1 MSLSALSLRIKLSCC
16 TQRSSIYILLKWK
29 HIAVQC
35 QRCPLR
41 LCKLQVLP
49 KIAMICWGIKHV
61 TTTALCDKL
70 TPTELAGGI
79 AVNYGADFGNRNPSD
94 SILKK
99 INFVIYL
106 GIRACIL
113 ILKFGPLVVFYP
125 LTFLSATLSSLWLR
139 ILLKAT
145 ETSGPACIKLGQ
157 WASTRRDIFSEEF
170 CALFS
175 KLHVKVTPH
184 PWDYTERC
192 LQRAFGND
200 WRHLLKFQS
209 TDPVGSGCVA
219 QVYKAYADLSRFRN
233 VDIETPIESSDPNS
247 AFEAW
252 EVSRLAVILQHF
264 WKWKHPH
271 KEDEKQRVFVEG
283 AFDINH
289 ELTGSLSEDSEE
301 HNLTPVAIKVLHPG
315 LSQRVR
321 MDLVLMKKF
330 SYLLGLIPGFKWLSL
345 TEIVEEFEK
354 LMTQQMDLRYEARNL
369 ELFQQK
375 FERVGYIKFPSPLRP
390 LVTRNIL
397 VETYEEGESL
407 SVYLQDGE
415 PSLLK
420 KRIAEMGV
428 DMLLKMVFLDNF
440 VHADLHPGNIL
451 VQGAEQFNMSHMD
464 QTTLVDMCDTL
475 VVDVRPSRC
484 PLRLVLLD
492 TGIVA
497 KLTENDL
504 QNFHAVFTAV
514 VLGQGDKVGEL
525 ILHHARANQCSDEE
539 GFKLQMAE
547 LVNDA
552 RNNTITLG
560 KLQVAVLLSHVF
572 RLLMTH
578 KVKLESNF
586 ASIVFAIL
594 VLEGLGRSLNP
605 EIDILEAARPLLI
618 KKATSLI

>member
-301 HNLTPVAIKVLHPG
+301 HNLTPVAIK
-315 LSQRVR
+315 
-321 MDLVLMKKF
+321 
-330 SYLLGLIPGFKWLSL
+330 
-345 TEIVEEFEK
+345 
-354 LMTQQMDLRYEARNL
+354 MDLRYEARNL